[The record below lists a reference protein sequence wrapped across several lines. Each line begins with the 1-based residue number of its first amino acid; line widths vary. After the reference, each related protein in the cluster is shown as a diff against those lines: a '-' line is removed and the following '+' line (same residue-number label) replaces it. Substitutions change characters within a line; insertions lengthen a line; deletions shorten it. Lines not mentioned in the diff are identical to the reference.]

1 MAQIAL
7 KKRHV
12 AAAVIGNA
20 LEFYDFTTYAYFAL
34 QIGRTFFPSH
44 DPFVSLMA
52 TLVTFGAGF
61 IMRPVGSFVIGRYG
75 DRAGRKPAMIL
86 SFALMGGGV
95 LALALTPS
103 YAAIGVAAPVIV
115 VLIRLVQGFA
125 LGGDVGPTTAFMLE
139 AAPLYRRG
147 FYGSLQFAS
156 QGFATLLAG
165 IAGVVLAHL
174 LTPLQ
179 LDHFG
184 WRIALGLGALVVPI
198 GLAMRRTL
206 PETLH
211 DAVAQTEPAAS
222 MTTTR
227 IIVLGLMTIMGSTT
241 GVYVLNYMA
250 TYAQST
256 LHLSAAAGFASVVT
270 FGVVSVIA
278 PCVAGAVS
286 DRKGRKPAMI
296 WPRVALTLAV
306 YPAFLAVTVWPSA
319 LSLIL
324 ATALLGLL
332 TQSGG
337 SVSLVAITEAL
348 PPGLRSMTMAI
359 IYSVGVAAFG
369 GTTQP
374 IIAGLMHV
382 TGSSLAPAWWLIGT
396 TLIAL
401 LASILMAETAPGKL
415 VGQISEPFLKI

>member
-1 MAQIAL
+1 MAEVVL

-61 IMRPVGSFVIGRYG
+61 IMRPIGSFIIGRYA

-86 SFALMGGGV
+86 SFAMMGFGV

-103 YAAIGVAAPVIV
+103 YAMIGIAAPVIV
-115 VLIRLVQGFA
+115 VLIRLIQGFA

-139 AAPLYRRG
+139 AALPEKRG
-147 FYGSLQFAS
+147 IYGSMQFAS
-156 QGFATLLAG
+156 QGGAAVLAG
-165 IAGVVLAHL
+165 IAGVVLAHF
-174 LTPLQ
+174 LTPAQ

-184 WRIALGLGALVVPI
+184 WRIALALGSLVVPI
-198 GLAMRRTL
+198 GLAMRRAL

-211 DAVAQTEPAAS
+211 TAIAKAEPVS
-222 MTTTR
+222 SQDIWR
-227 IIVLGLMTIMGSTT
+227 IVVLGLMIIMGSTT

-250 TYAQST
+250 TYAQYV
-256 LHLSAAAGFASVVT
+256 LHLGASAGFASVVT
-270 FGVVSVIA
+270 FGIVSVIA
-278 PCVAGAVS
+278 PIIAGVVS
-286 DRKGRKPAMI
+286 DDAGRKPLMI
-296 WPRVALTLAV
+296 WPRVITIFAV
-306 YPAFLAVTVWPSA
+306 YPAFLAVTLWPSA
-319 LSLIL
+319 FTLIC
-324 ATALLGLL
+324 ATAFIGLL

-348 PPGLRSMTMAI
+348 PPRTRSMTMSV

-374 IIAGLMHV
+374 IIAGLMKL
-382 TGSSLAPAWWLIGT
+382 TGSKLAPAWWLIGT
-396 TLIAL
+396 TMIAL
-401 LASILMAETAPGKL
+401 LAVILMPETAPKKTGA
-415 VGQISEPFLKI
+415 S